1 MRQIFRSRRLENVEG
16 VARLLAEH
24 GIVTHM
30 SQPRSY
36 KGSRRRS
43 FSFSENNVTESS
55 LWIVHGDDITRARQV
70 MADAGLLE
78 TERGGSTLALG
89 GHDSPLTFAKKRVST
104 ASKVRLALL
113 LIIVGIASLNFVRW
127 MLGDG

>member
-24 GIVTHM
+24 GIETYT

-43 FSFSENNVTESS
+43 FSFSDSSAVESA
-55 LWIVHGDDITRARQV
+55 LWIVNGNDITRARQV

-78 TERGGSTLALG
+78 TERRESGFDLGGQHAPLTLA
-89 GHDSPLTFAKKRVST
+89 KKSVST
-104 ASKVRLALL
+104 ASKVRRALL
-113 LIIVGIASLNFVRW
+113 FLAVVLAALNFVRW
-127 MLGDG
+127 MLADG

>member
-24 GIVTHM
+24 GIETHI

-36 KGSRRRS
+36 KGNRRRS
-43 FSFSENNVTESS
+43 FSFTDDNATESS
-55 LWIVHGDDITRARQV
+55 LWIVHGDNITRARQV
-70 MADAGLLE
+70 MAEAGLLE
-78 TERGGSTLALG
+78 TERRESTLALG
-89 GHDSPLTFAKKRVST
+89 GHNAALTFEKKRVST

-113 LIIVGIASLNFVRW
+113 IVVVVLASLNFVRW
-127 MLGDG
+127 ILGDG